1 MSWAASRTTTISED
15 IAYCLLGI
23 FEVNMALLYGEGE
36 NAFMR
41 LHEEIVRR
49 SDDHS
54 IFAWQVRA
62 SSCMLA
68 SLPKYYQ
75 ESSNIV
81 PARSFP
87 AEPFALTNK
96 GLDLKLPLRR
106 TPEDEEPSMYFNK
119 RSYQWE
125 PVISKKKKSDWPT
138 YEFPDSTQ
146 LS

>member
-1 MSWAASRTTTISED
+1 
-15 IAYCLLGI
+15 
-23 FEVNMALLYGEGE
+23 MALLYGEGE

-41 LHEEIVRR
+41 LYEEIVRR
-49 SDDHS
+49 SDEHS

-96 GLDLKLPLRR
+96 GLDLKLSLRR

-125 PVISKKKKSDWPT
+125 PVIPKKKRATGPHTNSQTLRSCLKLLSARRATQSDMRVSRT
-138 YEFPDSTQ
+138 YDYIF
-146 LS
+146 